1 MGTNT
6 GEIQPITRDVWVQP
20 DPGKKEVQVIS
31 PVAKAEGATT
41 KKTADDRTEGNASW
55 NLEKNAKMV
64 EQLQAALDEAL
75 NVQLNFKVD
84 TQTNQMVVQVVDR
97 ENGKVIR
104 QIPQAGLQ
112 NLREKV
118 EELRGII
125 FDTTA

>member
-6 GEIQPITRDVWVQP
+6 GEIQPVTRDVWVQP
-20 DPGKKEVQVIS
+20 EPSKKVVPVIP
-31 PVAKAEGATT
+31 PVARTEGATT
-41 KKTADDRTEGNASW
+41 QKTTEDRGEGASSW

-75 NVQLNFKVD
+75 NVQLNFRVD

-104 QIPQAGLQ
+104 QIPQGGLQ
-112 NLREKV
+112 NLREKL
-118 EELRGII
+118 EELRGIM
-125 FDTTA
+125 FDTKA